1 MPEDSPIHSVAD
13 LKGKTISVPFAS
25 AAHGMLLRAIKA
37 QGWNPDTDV
46 NIITQSPEVAGSALK
61 AHKID
66 AHADFVP
73 FAELFPFRG
82 FARKIY
88 DGSQT
93 HAPTFHGT
101 LVDAD
106 YAKRYPEM
114 VVAYLRAVIEA
125 NQLFAQ
131 DPEQYSQLIQKVTGI
146 DAEVN
151 YLFHGP
157 LGLQTRDLTWKPE
170 YRQAMV
176 TAIST
181 LKLLKKTDVDL
192 DVNTFID
199 DRYIREAFK
208 ESGLNYDAALKN
220 TAKQPL
226 VANDAQTG
234 KRITDFRTVTQVW
247 IDGESKV
254 RDYASTQEAFAAVK
268 AAEQGGK
275 KVRVVYV
282 QDRSSGLKLF
292 ASQAWYVKDAK
303 GNLSAFL
310 IKEDADNYARR
321 VSGSVVDFAA
331 AKTDATQAVAA
342 R

>member
-1 MPEDSPIHSVAD
+1 M
-13 LKGKTISVPFAS
+13 
-25 AAHGMLLRAIKA
+25 
-37 QGWNPDTDV
+37 
-46 NIITQSPEVAGSALK
+46 NIITQAPEVAGSALK

-88 DGSQT
+88 DGAQAN
-93 HAPTFHGT
+93 APTFHGT

-106 YAKRYPEM
+106 YAKRYPEV

-125 NQLFAQ
+125 NRLFAQ
-131 DPEQYSQLIQKVTGI
+131 DPEKYSQLIQKVTGI

-170 YRQAMV
+170 YRQATV
-176 TAIST
+176 TAIEHAQAAEE
-181 LKLLKKTDVDL
+181 
-192 DVNTFID
+192 
-199 DRYIREAFK
+199 DRRRSGCEHLHRRPLYPRSVQAIRPELRRARSRTTRSNRSSPMTRK
-208 ESGLNYDAALKN
+208 PASA
-220 TAKQPL
+220 
-226 VANDAQTG
+226 
-234 KRITDFRTVTQVW
+234 ITDLRSVTQVW
-247 IDGESKV
+247 VDGEGKV
-254 RDYASTQEAFAAVK
+254 RDYASAQEAFAAVNTL
-268 AAEQGGK
+268 ERGGK

-282 QDRSSGLKLF
+282 QDHSSGLKLF
-292 ASQAWYVKDAK
+292 ANQAWYVKDAK
-303 GNLSAFL
+303 GNLAGFL
-310 IKEDADNYARR
+310 LKENADSYAKQ
-321 VSGSVVDFAA
+321 VNGKVVDFAA